1 MDWKGVILSW
11 DTASYIRADRAIIP
25 LTRSDNAMLSVRAI
39 TAPIKEANMAKNS
52 KGQAKKPKQEKPKTN
67 ASTSTPSLKG
77 FAATTSGAGTK
88 K

>member
-1 MDWKGVILSW
+1 M
-11 DTASYIRADRAIIP
+11 
-25 LTRSDNAMLSVRAI
+25 
-39 TAPIKEANMAKNS
+39 TAPDKEAHMAKNS

-67 ASTSTPSLKG
+67 ASVPTLKG

>member
-1 MDWKGVILSW
+1 
-11 DTASYIRADRAIIP
+11 
-25 LTRSDNAMLSVRAI
+25 MLWVRAI

-67 ASTSTPSLKG
+67 ASTPSLKG